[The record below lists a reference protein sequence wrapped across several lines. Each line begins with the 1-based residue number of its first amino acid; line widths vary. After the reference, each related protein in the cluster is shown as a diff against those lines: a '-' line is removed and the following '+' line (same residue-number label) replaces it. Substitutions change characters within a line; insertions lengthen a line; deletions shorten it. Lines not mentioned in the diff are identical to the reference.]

1 MRPLFAC
8 AIKGDYKNLGK
19 VWRNKKISWRSCH
32 FYKLI
37 EFFLQRQDKK
47 GIEGFVTPQDQYIT
61 PFYDREILQT
71 LLDENPMAPAD
82 KI

>member
-19 VWRNKKISWRSCH
+19 VWRNKKITWRPCH

-37 EFFLQRQDKK
+37 EFLLQRQDKK
-47 GIEGFVTPQDQYIT
+47 GIEEFVTPQDQYIT
-61 PFYDREILQT
+61 PFYEAEILQT
-71 LLDENPMAPAD
+71 ILDENPMAPAD